1 MTASSA
7 VDTAHKKNQKPK
19 RHLHFLHRPGRRQI
33 RLAEDH
39 HHRDGLRLEGGQQ
52 LDQVDRRRPDH
63 LRCAGVDDVQDGLRR
78 GRLHERPP
86 EGSDRAADLP
96 NLDLCREKNRRPISR
111 RTPSRPTSYLDTR
124 PISASNSIK
133 LSINSFF
140 LYSLDLKL
148 QCYSTFQRLANYAG
162 DIFKAIGQTVA
173 ENQVNKF
180 WYPGILF

>member
-52 LDQVDRRRPDH
+52 LDQVDCRRPDH

-96 NLDLCREKNRRPISR
+96 DLDLCREKNRRPINRGTS
-111 RTPSRPTSYLDTR
+111 SRPTSYLDTR

-133 LSINSFF
+133 LSINSSDNHFQNSCE
-140 LYSLDLKL
+140 LRKQS
-148 QCYSTFQRLANYAG
+148 QSTFQRLANYAG
-162 DIFKAIGQTVA
+162 DILRQLDEQWQKTR
-173 ENQVNKF
+173 
-180 WYPGILF
+180 